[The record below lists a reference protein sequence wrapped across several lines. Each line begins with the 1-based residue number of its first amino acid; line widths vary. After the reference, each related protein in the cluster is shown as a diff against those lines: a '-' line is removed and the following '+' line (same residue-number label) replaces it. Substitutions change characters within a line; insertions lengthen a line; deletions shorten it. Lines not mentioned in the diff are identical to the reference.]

1 MSQQLRATLV
11 LGKYRVIER
20 QADGFRLS
28 LGGTTEMNVK
38 FADAQLNYDVRAGD
52 LLTLYTEVF
61 LNPPNGV
68 IQ

>member
-1 MSQQLRATLV
+1 MNQLRATLV

-28 LGGTTEMNVK
+28 LGGTTEMKVL
-38 FADAQLNYDVRAGD
+38 FADLGLNYDVRAGD

-68 IQ
+68 N

>member
-1 MSQQLRATLV
+1 MTKHLRATLV

-28 LGGTTEMNVK
+28 LGGTTEMKVL
-38 FADAQLNYDVRAGD
+38 FADIGLSYDVRTGD

-68 IQ
+68 N

>member
-1 MSQQLRATLV
+1 MINQLRATLV

-28 LGGTTEMNVK
+28 LGGTTEMKVL

-52 LLTLYTEVF
+52 MLTLYTEVF
-61 LNPPNGV
+61 LKPPKGL
-68 IQ
+68 

>member
-1 MSQQLRATLV
+1 MIKQLRATLV

-28 LGGTTEMNVK
+28 LGGTTEMKVL
-38 FADAQLNYDVRAGD
+38 FADLGLNYDVREGD

-68 IQ
+68 N

>member
-1 MSQQLRATLV
+1 MKQQLRSILL

-28 LGGTTEMNVK
+28 LGSTTEMNVK
-38 FADAQLNYDVRAGD
+38 FADTQLNYDVRAGD

-68 IQ
+68 N

>member
-1 MSQQLRATLV
+1 MTQQLRAQLV

-28 LGGTTEMNVK
+28 LGGTTEMKVL
-38 FADAQLNYDVRAGD
+38 FADLGLNYDVRSGD
-52 LLTLYTEVF
+52 LLTLYTEVY

-68 IQ
+68 N